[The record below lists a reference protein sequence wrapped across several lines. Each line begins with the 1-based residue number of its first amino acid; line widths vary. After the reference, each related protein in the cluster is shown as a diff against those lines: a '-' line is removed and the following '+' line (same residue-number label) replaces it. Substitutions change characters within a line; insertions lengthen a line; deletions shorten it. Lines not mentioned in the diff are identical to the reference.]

1 MSSYWETLASRSQ
14 GLFVSAEFELAS
26 YRLVNEQ
33 VLYHADRHSRN
44 AYHLIEAYERE
55 IRTALRPMGVDVQ
68 VNRELRYA
76 YAVPLHGKSGTA
88 STNQTL
94 FALVLRNIYDEAARN
109 AEGNDDGEVVCD
121 LVELEEK
128 YRIMTGRML
137 PGKSELRDLLRTARR
152 WGIARV
158 VGGADE
164 EVLDVDLHGQD
175 YAIMIRHAITV
186 VLGEAALS
194 RLAGWALPGEQ
205 DSDGDSGSQD
215 PHESETRQENIGAE
229 NWTVELD
236 MNDDDEHLL
245 DKDSNSTEGDAN

>member
-1 MSSYWETLASRSQ
+1 MSNHWDTLAARSQ
-14 GLFVSAEFELAS
+14 GLYMPAEFELAS

-33 VLYHADRHSRN
+33 VLYHSDRHSRN
-44 AYHLIEAYERE
+44 AYHLIEGYERD
-55 IRTALRPMGVDVQ
+55 IRIALRPLGVGVQ

-109 AEGNDDGEVVCD
+109 ADTNDDGEVVCD
-121 LVELEEK
+121 LVELGEK
-128 YRIMTGRML
+128 YRMMTGRTL

-194 RLAGWALPGEQ
+194 RLAGWALPGNL
-205 DSDGDSGSQD
+205 DDDDGEDHKNHDDAEPQ
-215 PHESETRQENIGAE
+215 QEMIVAE
-229 NWTVELD
+229 NWPVDLDINDDKPELD
-236 MNDDDEHLL
+236 EDHHHL
-245 DKDSNSTEGDAN
+245 EGDTN

>member
-1 MSSYWETLASRSQ
+1 MNSYWDTLAARSQ
-14 GLFVSAEFELAS
+14 GLYVAAEFELAS

-44 AYHLIEAYERE
+44 AYHLIEGYERD
-55 IRTALRPMGVDVQ
+55 IRTALRPLGVDVQ

-109 AEGNDDGEVVCD
+109 ADTNDDGEVVCD

-128 YRIMTGRML
+128 FRLMTGRTL

-194 RLAGWALPGEQ
+194 RLAGWALPGSSNDDE
-205 DSDGDSGSQD
+205 DANIDDGENQREKNVAESQ
-215 PHESETRQENIGAE
+215 
-229 NWTVELD
+229 TVELD
-236 MNDDDEHLL
+236 MQGGKQELAEYPPIL
-245 DKDSNSTEGDAN
+245 KAK

>member
-1 MSSYWETLASRSQ
+1 MNNYWDTLAARSQ
-14 GLFVSAEFELAS
+14 GLHVPAEFELAS

-44 AYHLIEAYERE
+44 AYHLIEGYERD
-55 IRTALRPMGVDVQ
+55 IRAALRPLGVDVQ

-109 AEGNDDGEVVCD
+109 ADTNDDGEVVCD

-128 YRIMTGRML
+128 FRMMTGRTL

-194 RLAGWALPGEQ
+194 RLAGWALPGSL
-205 DSDGDSGSQD
+205 DDDDGEDDTNIDDAEAQQEKIVA
-215 PHESETRQENIGAE
+215 ESC
-229 NWTVELD
+229 TVELD
-236 MNDDDEHLL
+236 MHDDKQELAEDPTHI
-245 DKDSNSTEGDAN
+245 EGDTN

>member
-1 MSSYWETLASRSQ
+1 MNNYWDTLAARSQ
-14 GLFVSAEFELAS
+14 GLYIPAEFELAS
-26 YRLVNEQ
+26 YRLISEQ
-33 VLYHADRHSRN
+33 VLYHSDRHSRN
-44 AYHLIEAYERE
+44 AYHLIEGYERD
-55 IRTALRPMGVDVQ
+55 IRTALRPLGVDVQ

-109 AEGNDDGEVVCD
+109 ADTNDDGEVVCD

-128 YRIMTGRML
+128 FRMMTGRTL

-164 EVLDVDLHGQD
+164 EVVDVDLHGQD
-175 YAIMIRHAITV
+175 YAIMIRHAVTV

-194 RLAGWALPGEQ
+194 RLAGWALPGSPDDE
-205 DSDGDSGSQD
+205 DGEDD
-215 PHESETRQENIGAE
+215 PNNDDVDALQEKAVAES
-229 NWTVELD
+229 WTVELD
-236 MNDDDEHLL
+236 MLDDSKESAEHP
-245 DKDSNSTEGDAN
+245 THIEGE

>member
-1 MSSYWETLASRSQ
+1 MNNHWDTLAARSQ
-14 GLFVSAEFELAS
+14 GLYLPAEFELAS

-44 AYHLIEAYERE
+44 AYHLIEGYERD
-55 IRTALRPMGVDVQ
+55 IRTALRPLGVDVQ

-109 AEGNDDGEVVCD
+109 AETNDDGEVVCD

-128 YRIMTGRML
+128 YRMMTGRTL
-137 PGKSELRDLLRTARR
+137 PGKSELRDILRTARR

-164 EVLDVDLHGQD
+164 EVLDLDLHGQD
-175 YAIMIRHAITV
+175 FAIMIRHAITV

-194 RLAGWALPGEQ
+194 RLAGWPLPGSP
-205 DSDGDSGSQD
+205 DDDDGENDKNHGDAESQQETIA
-215 PHESETRQENIGAE
+215 PESWPVDLDINYGKP
-229 NWTVELD
+229 ELD
-236 MNDDDEHLL
+236 ENH
-245 DKDSNSTEGDAN
+245 THIEGDTN

>member
-1 MSSYWETLASRSQ
+1 MSSYWDTLASRSQ
-14 GLFVSAEFELAS
+14 GLYLPAEFELAS

-44 AYHLIEAYERE
+44 TYHLIEGYERE
-55 IRTALRPMGVDVQ
+55 IRTALRPLGVDVQ

-109 AEGNDDGEVVCD
+109 AEGNDDGEVACD

-128 YRIMTGRML
+128 YRMLTGRML

-164 EVLDVDLHGQD
+164 EVLDVDLQGQD

-194 RLAGWALPGEQ
+194 RLAGWALPGDQ
-205 DSDGDSGSQD
+205 DSDDDGGSQD
-215 PHESETRQENIGAE
+215 REQSEAEQEKLVAESWSVT
-229 NWTVELD
+229 LD

-245 DKDSNSTEGDAN
+245 TKDHNYTEGDAN